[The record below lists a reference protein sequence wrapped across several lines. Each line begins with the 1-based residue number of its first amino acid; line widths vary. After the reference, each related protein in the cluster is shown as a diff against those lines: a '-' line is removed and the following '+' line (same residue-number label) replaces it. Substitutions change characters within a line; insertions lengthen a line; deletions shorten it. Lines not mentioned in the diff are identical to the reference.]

1 MYLSPSIWDEL
12 TKCILWKK
20 LSPLT
25 LEQEALKNY
34 REKRNGKLIDE
45 SSMNQLGYALINL
58 KRIDDA
64 ILIFEQ
70 NTVDYPQSWN
80 VWDSLAE
87 AYMDKGD
94 KQQAIADYEKSLQ
107 LNPGNTNGAEQ
118 LKKLKSN

>member
-1 MYLSPSIWDEL
+1 LKETVGKGAP
-12 TKCILWKK
+12 
-20 LSPLT
+20 
-25 LEQEALKNY
+25 EALKHY
-34 REKRNGKLIDE
+34 KERRNGKLIDE
-45 SSMNQLGYALINL
+45 SNMNQLGYALIGM

-64 ILIFEQ
+64 ILLFEQ